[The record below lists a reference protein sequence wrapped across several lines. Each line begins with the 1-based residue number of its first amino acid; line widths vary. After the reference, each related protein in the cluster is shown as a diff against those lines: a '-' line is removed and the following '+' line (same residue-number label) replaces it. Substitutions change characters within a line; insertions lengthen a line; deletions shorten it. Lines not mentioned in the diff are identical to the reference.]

1 MEYISSDTNVWID
14 FMVIDKISLPFLLSY
29 TYIMSEDAVNDELL
43 SPAGFKDNLLSN
55 GLIPVEYTEEEFFL
69 ADSYG
74 TMYPRLSI
82 YDRLALAIAKSRAI
96 TLLTGDKALRQA
108 AKEEGVT
115 LIGTIGILDELR
127 TGKYIDDGEYL
138 DCLQRLKDDTSG
150 KIRLPRKVLQERID
164 RFL

>member
-14 FMVIDKISLPFLLSY
+14 FMVIDKISLPFLLPY

-43 SPAGFKDNLLSN
+43 SPAGFKDDLLRN
-55 GLIPVEYTEEEFFL
+55 GLVPVEYTEEEFFL

-115 LIGTIGILDELR
+115 LIGTIGILEPSAFWMSL
-127 TGKYIDDGEYL
+127 E
-138 DCLQRLKDDTSG
+138 
-150 KIRLPRKVLQERID
+150 QESTLTTANI
-164 RFL
+164 LIACNV

>member
-1 MEYISSDTNVWID
+1 M
-14 FMVIDKISLPFLLSY
+14 
-29 TYIMSEDAVNDELL
+29 
-43 SPAGFKDNLLSN
+43 
-55 GLIPVEYTEEEFFL
+55 
-69 ADSYG
+69 
-74 TMYPRLSI
+74 
-82 YDRLALAIAKSRAI
+82 
-96 TLLTGDKALRQA
+96 LTGDKALRQA

>member
-14 FMVIDKISLPFLLSY
+14 FMVIDKISLPFLLPY

-43 SPAGFKDNLLSN
+43 SPTGFKNDLLSN

-82 YDRLALAIAKSRAI
+82 YDRLALAIAKSRTI

-127 TGKYIDDGEYL
+127 TGKYIDDSEYL
-138 DCLQRLKDDTSG
+138 DCLRRLKDDTSG
-150 KIRLPRKVLQERID
+150 KVRLPRKALQDRID
-164 RFL
+164 RFS